1 MPAVPILMQM
11 GLPGPFYIFTS
22 APDAMALIDYTMVM
36 APTLLVPFFV
46 TKNVVHILVLWR
58 QDRAQS

>member
-1 MPAVPILMQM
+1 
-11 GLPGPFYIFTS
+11 
-22 APDAMALIDYTMVM
+22 M

-46 TKNVVHILVLWR
+46 TMNAVHILVLWR